1 MSHTAPGCYKASS
14 PGAQPRLPRMAFLW
28 VLTCLA
34 LASTVSGTSPEPLL
48 CPPIGC
54 GVPQIS
60 PSVKYSERI
69 INGQN
74 AVSGSWPWQVS
85 LQTRS
90 GSHFCGGSLINEYWV
105 VTAAHCEFSPYNHVV
120 VLGEYNLNS
129 ATESVQVKT
138 VSKAVTH
145 PSWNAYTLNNDI
157 TLLKLSSP
165 AQLNSRV
172 SPVCLASANLVL
184 SGNMQCVTTGWGRTH
199 TTSNALASRLQQVTL
214 PLISQ
219 SQCQQYW
226 GSKIT
231 SSMLCAGGAGASSCQ
246 GDSGGPLVYN
256 NGNSWTLIGI
266 VSWGS
271 SNCNVNTPAV
281 YTRVSHFRNWI
292 DQIVAQ
298 G

>member
-1 MSHTAPGCYKASS
+1 
-14 PGAQPRLPRMAFLW
+14 
-28 VLTCLA
+28 
-34 LASTVSGTSPEPLL
+34 
-48 CPPIGC
+48 PIGC
-54 GVPQIS
+54 GVPLIS
-60 PSVKYSERI
+60 PSVQYSERI

-105 VTAAHCEFSPYNHVV
+105 VTAAHCEFSPYSHVV

-138 VSKAVTH
+138 VAKAVTH

-172 SPVCLASANLVL
+172 SPVCLASSNLAL
-184 SGNMQCVTTGWGRTH
+184 SSNTQCVTTGWGRTN
-199 TTSNALASRLQQVTL
+199 TISNALASRLQQVTL

-256 NGNSWTLIGI
+256 SGDSWTLIGI

-281 YTRVSHFRNWI
+281 YTRVSHFRDWI
-292 DQIVAQ
+292 DQTVAQ

>member
-1 MSHTAPGCYKASS
+1 
-14 PGAQPRLPRMAFLW
+14 MAFLW
-28 VLTCLA
+28 AITCLA
-34 LASTVSGTSPEPLL
+34 LASTVSG
-48 CPPIGC
+48 C
-54 GVPQIS
+54 GVPTIS
-60 PSVKYSERI
+60 PSVQYSERI
-69 INGQN
+69 INGQS

-90 GSHFCGGSLINEYWV
+90 RSHFCGGSLINENWV
-105 VTAAHCEFSPYNHVV
+105 VTAAHCEFSPYSHVV
-120 VLGEYNLNS
+120 VLGEYDLS
-129 ATESVQVKT
+129 SSSETVQVKT

-145 PSWNAYTLNNDI
+145 PSWNANTLNNDI

-165 AQLNSRV
+165 AQLGPRV
-172 SPVCLASANLVL
+172 SPVCLAASNLAL
-184 SGNMQCVTTGWGRTH
+184 PSSMQCVTTGWGRTR
-199 TTSNALASRLQQVTL
+199 TTSNALATRLQQVSL

-226 GSKIT
+226 GSRIT

-246 GDSGGPLVYN
+246 GDSGGPLVYQ
-256 NGNSWTLIGI
+256 NGNIWTLIGI

-271 SNCNVNTPAV
+271 SNCNVRTPAI

-292 DQIVAQ
+292 DQVVAQ